1 MQKEK
6 QREGRKTAFSA
17 LGTNCDCVHYVRA
30 LPAASR
36 QLVMV
41 ANTGALFCLL
51 FILNEARLAALYTSV
66 YNAAIKV
73 DDEIQNK
80 TL

>member
-1 MQKEK
+1 
-6 QREGRKTAFSA
+6 
-17 LGTNCDCVHYVRA
+17 
-30 LPAASR
+30 
-36 QLVMV
+36 MV
-41 ANTGALFCLL
+41 AITGALFCLL

-80 TL
+80 TLWKVQLVEPNVL